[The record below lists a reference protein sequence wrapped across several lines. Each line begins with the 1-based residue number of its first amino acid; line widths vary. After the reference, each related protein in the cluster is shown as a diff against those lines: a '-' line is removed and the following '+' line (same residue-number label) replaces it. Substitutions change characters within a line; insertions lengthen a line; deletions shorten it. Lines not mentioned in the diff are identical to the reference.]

1 MTKNILYNPNKDRK
15 RCKKIPFFV
24 EKEQKAGDGLKQI
37 DKGSK
42 QLWRVYLWTLSFLK
56 PYTGKV
62 ILVIMSGFVIT
73 LSELII
79 PKFIQYFIESILPAK
94 DFSKMNGLL
103 LGLTC
108 LIVLGIILT
117 AARNLWQRKLIEQAS
132 RDSQFAAFQQI
143 RQLGFSY
150 YEQHSVSETLSFV
163 NTQTRAVQEI
173 YRRYFPQF
181 INQILFIA
189 ISLYFMINISIFLT
203 LIIIPSFIL
212 YYVFGPWLEKRQR
225 STVDK
230 VRKVFARCK
239 QNYTKVLLRWK
250 SLEF

>member
-1 MTKNILYNPNKDRK
+1 M
-15 RCKKIPFFV
+15 
-24 EKEQKAGDGLKQI
+24 KQI
-37 DKGSK
+37 DKDSK

-56 PYTGKV
+56 PYIGKV

-79 PKFIQYFIESILPAK
+79 PKFIQYFIETILPAK

-103 LGLTC
+103 LGLTG
-108 LIVLGIILT
+108 LIALGIILT
-117 AARNLWQRKLIEQAS
+117 AARKLWQRKLIEQAS

-181 INQILFIA
+181 INQNFV
-189 ISLYFMINISIFLT
+189 SPSHYT
-203 LIIIPSFIL
+203 L
-212 YYVFGPWLEKRQR
+212 
-225 STVDK
+225 
-230 VRKVFARCK
+230 
-239 QNYTKVLLRWK
+239 
-250 SLEF
+250 